1 MRKIEHLTFQFEGDA
16 NEEVFSF
23 LIGLSTVQV
32 VWFINLVGF
41 ALGQAVASVSW
52 SRVLHRI
59 SHRNRPRQL
68 VNSITWVPASNFTAP
83 PLVLPMKNQALPA
96 RRNFSQSK
104 LLFLL
109 VERQQSQRLL
119 LAMHHLQIGHLQ
131 AATMQ
136 GFHLHYLPEDQLK
149 HLHYLVACP

>member
-1 MRKIEHLTFQFEGDA
+1 MKIEHLTFQFEGEE

-23 LIGLSTVQV
+23 LIRLSTVQV
-32 VWFINLVGF
+32 VFFISLVGF
-41 ALGQAVASVSW
+41 ALGQVVASVSW

-96 RRNFSQSK
+96 RRNFSQSML

-119 LAMHHLQIGHLQ
+119 LAMNHLQIGHLQ

-149 HLHYLVACP
+149 HLHYLAACP

>member
-1 MRKIEHLTFQFEGDA
+1 MKIEHLTFQFEGEE

-32 VWFINLVGF
+32 VCFISLVGF
-41 ALGQAVASVSW
+41 ALGQVVASVSW

-96 RRNFSQSK
+96 RRNFSQSML

>member
-1 MRKIEHLTFQFEGDA
+1 MNILTFQFEGEE

-23 LIGLSTVQV
+23 LIRLSTVQV
-32 VWFINLVGF
+32 VFFISLVGF

-96 RRNFSQSK
+96 RRNFSQSML

-136 GFHLHYLPEDQLK
+136 SFHLHYLPEDQLK